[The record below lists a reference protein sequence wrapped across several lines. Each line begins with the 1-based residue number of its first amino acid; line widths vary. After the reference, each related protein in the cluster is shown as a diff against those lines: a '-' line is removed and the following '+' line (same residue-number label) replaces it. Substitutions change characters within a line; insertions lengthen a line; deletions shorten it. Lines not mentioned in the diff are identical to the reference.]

1 MTPADAGMAAA
12 RQQQRE
18 IDRFGYYALTV
29 TYRAVKA
36 GWICRVEVED
46 EEGNRAHGINI
57 CAYRA
62 DAYEQAMI
70 CAGERLGTH
79 S

>member
-18 IDRFGYYALTV
+18 IDRFGYYALSV
-29 TYRAVKA
+29 SFRAVKA

-46 EEGNRAHGINI
+46 EEGNRAHGINL
-57 CAYRA
+57 CEYRT

-70 CAGERLGTH
+70 CAGERLEK
-79 S
+79 SS